1 MSGTHTLPRVILRK
15 GRARPLEGRHPW
27 LFSGAI
33 HRVEGSVSDGDE
45 VAVIA
50 ADGTPLARGLF
61 NGRSQI
67 RVRVYAWNP
76 EVPLDVSFWSTR
88 IGHGLAARKRIPG
101 LGRHLPARLIFSEA
115 DGLSGLTVDRY
126 DRWLVV
132 QVTSLA
138 LHRRLALILDLL
150 EEAERPQGI
159 LLRTEKGI
167 GEEEGLEIRDQVL
180 RGEPPEGPVL
190 LPDGDLRFQA
200 DLRAGQKTGF
210 YLDQRENRRRVA
222 AWGEGRRVAD
232 VCCYTGGFG
241 LHLARAGARSVVG
254 VDVSTSTLELARENA
269 RINGVEDR
277 VRWEK
282 ADAFRW
288 LDGEAKAG
296 RSYDLIVLDPPRF
309 ARSRRGVA
317 GALRGYAR
325 LNEGALRILE
335 PGGILVTCSCT
346 GRVSR
351 DQFLQVLAGVAERTG
366 RRLRLLEVRG
376 QPPDHPVDPSCPET
390 AYLKCL
396 ILEAE

>member
-1 MSGTHTLPRVILRK
+1 MSEAHPLPRVILRK

-27 LFSGAI
+27 LFSGSI

-45 VAVIA
+45 VLVVDAG
-50 ADGTPLARGLF
+50 GTPLARGLF

-67 RVRVYAWNP
+67 RVRLYAWDP
-76 EVPLDVSFWSTR
+76 ETSLDESFWSER
-88 IGHGLAARKRIPG
+88 VERALAVRDRIPG
-101 LGRHLPARLIFSEA
+101 LARPLPARLVFSEA

-138 LHRRLALILDLL
+138 LHRRLPHLLDLL
-150 EEAERPQGI
+150 EEAERPEGI

-167 GEEEGLEIRDQVL
+167 GEEEGLEIRDHLL
-180 RGEPPEGPVL
+180 RGKAPEGPVL

-200 DLRAGQKTGF
+200 DLRTGQKTGF

-254 VDVSTSTLELARENA
+254 VDVSASTLELARENA
-269 RINGVEDR
+269 RLNEVEDR
-277 VRWEK
+277 VSWAK
-282 ADAFRW
+282 SDAFRW
-288 LDGEAKAG
+288 LEGEAEAG
-296 RSYDLIVLDPPRF
+296 RRYDLVVLDPPRF
-309 ARSRRGVA
+309 ARSKRGVA

-351 DQFLQVLAGVAERTG
+351 DEFLQVLAGVSERTG
-366 RRLRLLEVRG
+366 RRLRLLESRG